1 MIRMERCQHHI
12 ISFPNYERERI
23 IQNKKKYNSQ
33 FNEVDNNFH
42 FSYFISQ

>member
-1 MIRMERCQHHI
+1 MIRMESSQHLI
-12 ISFPNYERERI
+12 ISFLNYERERI

-33 FNEVDNNFH
+33 FNEVYNNFH